1 MMLDLPSWLLIGAT
15 GRNAGKTAL
24 ACALIARHRPI
35 TAVKITVVRPENT
48 SGCPRGGDGCGV
60 CSSVN
65 EIPFWIREEKDPASP
80 KDTARLLASGAAPVL
95 WMCCRQASLPEALA
109 ALLPRLPDGPV
120 LAESNSLRHL
130 VAPGLFLMVRLKGD
144 PATKPSAKAVL
155 PYVDRTVTSDGET
168 FDLDLDDVTFD
179 DGRWRL
185 R

>member
-1 MMLDLPSWLLIGAT
+1 MIALPNWLLIGAA

-35 TAVKITVVRPENT
+35 TAIKITVVRPENT

-65 EIPFWIREEKDPASP
+65 EIPYWIRTETNTDSP
-80 KDTARLLASGAAPVL
+80 KDTSRLLASGADPVL
-95 WMCCRQASLPEALA
+95 WMCCRQAALPEALE
-109 ALLPRLPDGPV
+109 ALLPRIPEGPV

-130 VAPGLFLMVRLKGD
+130 VTPGLFLMVRLQGA

-155 PYVDRTVTSDGET
+155 PHVDRVVLSDGAT
-168 FDLDLDDVTFD
+168 FDLDLDDVIYE
-179 DGRWRL
+179 DGAWRL